1 MSTLSGSCMSIAD
14 ERPGNTHTQ
23 TKYHNPRCTCV
34 LRVKYSSEHAVHM
47 VGPLTHVVA
56 ILEVVEVATK
66 ELLILVKPHVP
77 QFVDTLALTL
87 LQRYQL
93 VNHSLHRDVM
103 NKRFII
109 F

>member
-1 MSTLSGSCMSIAD
+1 MSGL
-14 ERPGNTHTQ
+14 ETHTQ
-23 TKYHNPRCTCV
+23 TEYHNPRCTCV
-34 LRVKYSSEHAVHM
+34 LRVKYSSEYTVHM

-87 LQRYQL
+87 LQCYQL

-109 F
+109 FYAHQPACM